1 MRVTDRQSERKGADM
16 NRASQEILNS
26 PELLGL
32 HRQWMARLQ
41 DLFDGKESDRVF
53 VLFGVEGVGKS
64 NLYEDPETW
73 IHEALDDL
81 AAKAGLL
88 RDNAVFRP
96 LTINP
101 WPYGVHFIDKLFGA
115 DVFELNGERGNWQA
129 RVLDTPVGRLQP
141 PDLSSHPAWS
151 LARRL
156 AEAFLE
162 ARVEVPFLGHPVLS
176 SPLNMA
182 VNLYGERFLSALLT
196 DHDAA
201 RHDLQVITE
210 VIKELHLWYRTTVP
224 FEQMQA
230 VLPSGRITPPG
241 FGQICGCSTQL
252 LSPGLYRDFIAPKDA
267 EILLLHPHGGMIH
280 LCGSHSTLIPVWREM
295 PSVRAIQVNDRAA
308 EDLELYFR
316 GLREDQI
323 LYVNPCAGMPL
334 RRAVEITGGRRMV
347 LVGDYKEP
355 IYR

>member
-1 MRVTDRQSERKGADM
+1 M
-16 NRASQEILNS
+16 NRTSQEILNS

-32 HRQWMARLQ
+32 HQQWMARLQ
-41 DLFDGKESDRVF
+41 DLFDGKESDRVP

-64 NLYEDPETW
+64 NLYEEPEAW

-81 AAKAGLL
+81 AAKADVL
-88 RDNAVFRP
+88 RDDAVFRP
-96 LTINP
+96 LTIDP
-101 WPYGVHFIDKLFGA
+101 LPYVVHFIDTLFGA
-115 DVFELNGERGNWQA
+115 DVFEVNDGKENYWWSRE
-129 RVLDTPVGRLQP
+129 LDTPVGRLQP
-141 PDLSSHPAWS
+141 PDLSSHPTWR

-162 ARVEVPFLGHPVLS
+162 ARVEVPFLAHPTLS
-176 SPLNMA
+176 SPLNIA

-196 DHDAA
+196 DPDAA
-201 RHDLQVITE
+201 RRDLQVITG
-210 VIKELHLWYRTTVP
+210 VIKELHQWYRTTVP

-230 VLPSGRITPPG
+230 VLPTGRITPPG

-267 EILLLHPHGGMIH
+267 EIFSLHPQGGMIH
-280 LCGSHSTLIPVWREM
+280 LCGSHSALIPIWREM
-295 PSVRAIQVNDRAA
+295 PSLRAIQVNDRAA

-323 LYVNPCAGMPL
+323 LYVVPCAGMPIE
-334 RRAVEITGGRRMV
+334 RAVQITGGRRMV
-347 LVGDYKEP
+347 VVGDYREP
-355 IYR
+355 VLRRA